1 MNENRTTVV
10 LLGIVAFLLLGV
22 LYYYVIY
29 PKSETRARTENS
41 VEQLKGEIT
50 ALENRVDVLG
60 VTDEVEDDYEL
71 RKKLPKS
78 RELDSLLHSIHGIEL
93 VSDAEIVSINFN
105 HYDEEVWQSTNLTPA
120 QREEEVIAE
129 EETAEEVEVDEA
141 GQMEEEEEEEEPV
154 TEIDL
159 DRLPKQLKLL
169 SLELDVAVPDEE
181 HVLTFL
187 QEIEVLERVVRI
199 DRVEFLQPGEE
210 QLTEQN
216 PDERVFV
223 TVQLTTFY
231 AEEVEK

>member
-1 MNENRTTVV
+1 MNENRTTVA

-22 LYYYVIY
+22 LYYYVVY
-29 PKSETRARTENS
+29 PKSEARTKTENS
-41 VEQLKGEIT
+41 VEQLKGEIS

-60 VTDEVEDDYEL
+60 VTDEVVDDYEL

-78 RELDSLLHSIHGIEL
+78 RELDSLLHSIHGVEL
-93 VSDAEIVSINFN
+93 ASDAEIVSISFN
-105 HYDEEVWQSTNLTPA
+105 HYDEEVWKSTNLMPTE
-120 QREEEVIAE
+120 REEATEEADGEETEQAE
-129 EETAEEVEVDEA
+129 EDEKP
-141 GQMEEEEEEEEPV
+141 M

-169 SLELDVAVPDEE
+169 SLELDIAVPDEE

-187 QEIEVLERVVRI
+187 QEIEALERVVRI

-210 QLTEQN
+210 QLTQQD
-216 PDERVFV
+216 PDKQVLV

-231 AEEVEK
+231 AEEVEE